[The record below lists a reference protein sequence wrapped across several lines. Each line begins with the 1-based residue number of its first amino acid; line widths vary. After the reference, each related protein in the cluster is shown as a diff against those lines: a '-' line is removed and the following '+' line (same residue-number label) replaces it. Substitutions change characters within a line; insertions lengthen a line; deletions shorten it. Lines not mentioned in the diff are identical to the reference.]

1 MDENICKSPN
11 NLFDETL
18 RGANMEMKWLA
29 YRIYPEPFG
38 TKYQYTDLMNKAIV
52 EKLFDY
58 CQILEAMISREGW
71 DFLINYHGY
80 QVLYEINEKSEWF
93 DCEHLEG
100 FIFEVEAHI
109 DILPH
114 L

>member
-1 MDENICKSPN
+1 
-11 NLFDETL
+11 
-18 RGANMEMKWLA
+18 MEMKWLA

-38 TKYQYTDLMNKAIV
+38 TTYQYTDLLNRAIV
-52 EKLFDY
+52 EVLFDY

-71 DFLINYHGY
+71 NLLINYHGY
-80 QVLYEINEKSEWF
+80 QVLYEINEKSNWF
-93 DCEHLEG
+93 DCENLEA
-100 FIFEVEAHI
+100 FIFEVEALI

>member
-1 MDENICKSPN
+1 MEENICKSPN

-71 DFLINYHGY
+71 DFLIHFASSLN
-80 QVLYEINEKSEWF
+80 
-93 DCEHLEG
+93 
-100 FIFEVEAHI
+100 
-109 DILPH
+109 
-114 L
+114 